1 MSLLSTIAIIG
12 VSEKRGFQVANQL
25 AQKYPILLF
34 DQETEQVLFLYDQI
48 RRNNPSANVDLMACA
63 TEASWEAD
71 IIVVLGYCCTDIEI
85 VEKIKRVSTGKI
97 VILIKSDDKD
107 AVSSSL
113 IENGQQLLP
122 HSKIVRLV
130 FEATALDNE
139 IKIQSDDEDSRAK
152 VSAIFSAVGFNIIG
166 ND

>member
-25 AQKYPILLF
+25 AQKYPVLLF

-63 TEASWEAD
+63 TDASWEAD
-71 IIVVLGYCCTDIEI
+71 IILVLGYCCTDIEI

-97 VILIKSDDKD
+97 VILITADDKEEI
-107 AVSSSL
+107 SKSL

-122 HSKIVRLV
+122 YSKIVRLV
-130 FEATALDNE
+130 IEATALDNE
-139 IKIQSDDEDSRAK
+139 IRIQSNDEDSRAK
-152 VSAIFSAVGFNIIG
+152 VSAIFSAVGFSIIG
-166 ND
+166 NE

>member
-63 TEASWEAD
+63 TDASWEAD
-71 IIVVLGYCCTDIEI
+71 IILVLGYCCADIEI

-97 VILIKSDDKD
+97 VILITADDKEEI
-107 AVSSSL
+107 SKSL

-122 HSKIVRLV
+122 YSKIVRLII
-130 FEATALDNE
+130 EAATLDNE
-139 IKIQSDDEDSRAK
+139 IRIQSKDEDSRAK
-152 VSAIFSAVGFNIIG
+152 VSAIFSAVGFSIIG
-166 ND
+166 NE